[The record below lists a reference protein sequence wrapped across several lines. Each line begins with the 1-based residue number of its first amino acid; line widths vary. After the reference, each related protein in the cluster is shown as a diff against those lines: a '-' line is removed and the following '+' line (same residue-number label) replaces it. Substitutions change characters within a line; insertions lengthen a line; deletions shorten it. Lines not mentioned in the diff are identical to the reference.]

1 VSHLGLFLLEKQMEL
16 KGIEPVEVFIT
27 NGGKIAIKQEA
38 IEFGEP
44 VVIFLSVDQFEKIE
58 HWVFKN
64 KDEIELRWNEGVED
78 DSNS

>member
-1 VSHLGLFLLEKQMEL
+1 MII

-44 VVIFLSVDQFEKIE
+44 VVIFLSSDQFAKIE

-64 KDEIELRWNEGVED
+64 KDQIELLWNEGVED

>member
-1 VSHLGLFLLEKQMEL
+1 MEL

>member
-1 VSHLGLFLLEKQMEL
+1 MKLKSTETAKIDIEVDGTICIEQFSRAAEK
-16 KGIEPVEVFIT
+16 PV
-27 NGGKIAIKQEA
+27 AIYLTFE
-38 IEFGEP
+38 
-44 VVIFLSVDQFEKIE
+44 QFAKIE